1 METKTPPPADKDVTV
16 ITGGSTNAPRKKLS
30 RRLLIIIALLVI
42 TLGVIGYFI
51 YVRVTAP
58 PAANENT
65 ETVIDVSSQIDD
77 ANEYPKGSYMW
88 ANIMLNAATYAA
100 SNGACKQADDIISR
114 VEDAQ
119 LEEPVDVSAVRS
131 EVGKSCG

>member
-1 METKTPPPADKDVTV
+1 METKTPPPTDKDVTI
-16 ITGGSTNAPRKKLS
+16 ITGGATKAPRKKLS
-30 RRLLIIIALLVI
+30 RRLLIIIALLGI

-100 SNGACKQADDIISR
+100 TNGACKQANDIISR
-114 VEDAQ
+114 VEGAQ
-119 LEEPVDVSAVRS
+119 LEEPVDVSTVRS

>member
-1 METKTPPPADKDVTV
+1 METKTPPTTDKNVTV
-16 ITGGSTNAPRKKLS
+16 ITGGGTKTSRKKLS

-42 TLGVIGYFI
+42 VIGVVGYFI
-51 YVRVTAP
+51 YMRVTAP

-65 ETVIDVSSQIDD
+65 ETVIDVSSQVDD

-100 SNGACKQADDIISR
+100 SNGACKQANDIIAQ
-114 VEDAQ
+114 VESVQ

>member
-1 METKTPPPADKDVTV
+1 METKTPPPTDKDVTV
-16 ITGGSTNAPRKKLS
+16 ITGGGAKTQRRKLS
-30 RRLLIIIALLVI
+30 RRLLIIIAILVVI
-42 TLGVIGYFI
+42 IGVIGYFI
-51 YVRVTAP
+51 YMRVTAP

-77 ANEYPKGSYMW
+77 ANEFPKGSYMW

-100 SNGACKQADDIISR
+100 SNGACKQANDIISQ
-114 VEDAQ
+114 VEGAQ